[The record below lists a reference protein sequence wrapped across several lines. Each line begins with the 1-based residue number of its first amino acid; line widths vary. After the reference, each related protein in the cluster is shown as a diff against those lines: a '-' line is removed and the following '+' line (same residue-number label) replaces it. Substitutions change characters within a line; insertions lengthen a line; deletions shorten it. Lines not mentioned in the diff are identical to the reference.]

1 MKMSVAVKMYGELDV
16 VLNLLLAPKLTLQI
30 TLKVCF
36 SFFSPFVIMNVL
48 EKQGTAEAAD
58 HKPHTP
64 NKSESII
71 F

>member
-36 SFFSPFVIMNVL
+36 SSPFVIMNVL

-64 NKSESII
+64 NHSESII

>member
-1 MKMSVAVKMYGELDV
+1 MKMSVAVKMYRELDV

-36 SFFSPFVIMNVL
+36 SSPYVIMNVL
-48 EKQGTAEAAD
+48 EKQGTVKAAD
-58 HKPHTP
+58 HKPHKP

>member
-16 VLNLLLAPKLTLQI
+16 VLNVLLAPKLTLQI

-36 SFFSPFVIMNVL
+36 SSPFVIMNVL

-64 NKSESII
+64 NHSESII